1 MAKTITFTYNK
12 KAYTLEFTRETVMRM
27 ERIGFNV
34 QAMDSQ
40 PATMIT
46 MLFRGAFMANH
57 PNTTNTVIDRI
68 WEKLPNKS
76 AVVEKL
82 AEMYT
87 EPLDAL
93 VADPGEKEGEITW
106 TMNE

>member
-1 MAKTITFTYNK
+1 MAKTITLTYNK
-12 KAYTLEFTRETVMRM
+12 KAYTLEFTRESIMRM
-27 ERIGFNV
+27 ERTGFDI
-34 QAMDSQ
+34 QAIESQ

-46 MLFRGAFMANH
+46 MLFRGAFIAH
-57 PNTTNTVIDRI
+57 HSNTTNTVIDRI
-68 WEKLPNKS
+68 WEKLPSKQELV
-76 AVVEKL
+76 AAL

-93 VADPGEKEGEITW
+93 VADPEKKEGEIPW